1 MTDHALPE
9 FQAEAFDCPHCGAY
23 AHMTWSSVYFE
34 ATTYGH
40 ALIQGLDSA
49 TCAKCRKYSLWMQ
62 TTSESSMLFP
72 AALSCPAPHHDMP
85 NSCVRDYQEACS
97 VFSGSPRA
105 AAALLRLCVQKLC
118 KELGQPGK
126 NINDDIAALVRNGLP
141 AQITQALDV
150 VRVTGNNAVHP
161 GEMSEGDTA
170 QLAGSLFG
178 LVNFIVDSQI
188 AQPKRIQEMFGKLPE
203 GARAAIEKRDA

>member
-1 MTDHALPE
+1 MEEIVIP
-9 FQAEAFDCPHCGAY
+9 AFNIDGFNCPHCGAY
-23 AHMTWSSVYFE
+23 SHMTWRVVGFHQYSNSYRHVD
-34 ATTYGH
+34 
-40 ALIQGLDSA
+40 GLNSA
-49 TCAKCRKYSLWMQ
+49 TCAKCDAYSLWLHDDTWKM
-62 TTSESSMLFP
+62 FYP
-72 AALSCPAPHHDMP
+72 AKLASPAPHSDMP
-85 NSCVRDYQEACS
+85 DTCVGDYQEARA

-105 AAALLRLCVQKLC
+105 AAALLRLCVQRLC

-141 AQITQALDV
+141 VQITQALDV

-188 AQPKRIQEMFGKLPE
+188 AQPKRIQEMFDKLPE
-203 GARAAIEKRDA
+203 GARAAIEKRDT

>member
-1 MTDHALPE
+1 MRWCEIGFIGDRNVPDL
-9 FQAEAFDCPHCGAY
+9 Q
-23 AHMTWSSVYFE
+23 
-34 ATTYGH
+34 
-40 ALIQGLDSA
+40 SA
-49 TCAKCRKYSLWMQ
+49 TCSRCRKYSLWSCNIVDVVGRMISGDKGVMIYPRSL
-62 TTSESSMLFP
+62 TS
-72 AALSCPAPHHDMP
+72 APPHPDMP
-85 NSCVRDYQEACS
+85 DSCVGDYQEARA
-97 VFSGSPRA
+97 VFSDSPRA

-118 KELGQPGK
+118 KDLGQPGK

-161 GEMSEGDTA
+161 GEMSEDDTA

-203 GARAAIEKRDA
+203 GARAAIERRDA